1 MRSFFVKY
9 QRQLIVAAMLFG
21 IALAI
26 SIVASQY
33 TWQSPDAMVKINVT
47 DHGLSLPD
55 GFFLYQHLSA
65 EGITIKSITSGSD
78 SLIISFNSV
87 EDSHAAEKVLKKILD
102 NGYHIE

>member
-1 MRSFFVKY
+1 MRSFFVKH
-9 QRQLIVAAMLFG
+9 QRQLIAAAMLLCT
-21 IALAI
+21 ALAI

-33 TWQSPDAMVKINVT
+33 IWQSPDAMVKINVT

-78 SLIISFNSV
+78 SLIISFNSID
-87 EDSHAAEKVLKKILD
+87 DSHAAEKVLKKILD
-102 NGYHIE
+102 KGYHVE